1 MTEHVQ
7 IEAPTAPP
15 ARRILSANLWGGLIA
30 LALVLGGAWTLI
42 NRIPQTTPAAD
53 LPAAPIK
60 GHPAPEIVLGTL
72 DGQTVRLSDF
82 RGKPV
87 IVNFWATWCPPCRAE
102 TPELQALHR
111 ELGDK
116 VVLLGVN
123 VTSQDNGDVAGFVRE
138 FGVTYPILMDVDGKA
153 FQDYNI
159 LGLPTTIFIDRNGI
173 VNEVFTGAVNKAYIE
188 SKLPEL

>member
-1 MTEHVQ
+1 MTEHAQ
-7 IEAPTAPP
+7 METPP
-15 ARRILSANLWGGLIA
+15 ARRVLGINLWGGLIV

-42 NRIPQTTPAAD
+42 NRVPQTSPAAS
-53 LPAAPIK
+53 LPVAPIK
-60 GHPAPEIVLGTL
+60 GHPAPEIALDTL

-138 FGVTYPILMDVDGKA
+138 FGVTYPILLDVDGKA